1 MGSLAKTRVLVVDD
15 NPDILAFMRT
25 WLELNGYQVALAHDG
40 VEALDVADEWRPDV
54 ILMDLAMPRMD
65 GFEAARRLGD
75 RPWRR
80 DVLLVAHTAHAEDRL
95 RAQSQAAGFDMHLI
109 KPADPD
115 ALVGAIREWEH
126 RRDEAHVARQD

>member
-54 ILMDLAMPRMD
+54 ILMDAFDRDGLSGSVSNEAFYGQVCAALAGRGVMIFD
-65 GFEAARRLGD
+65 IVGEK
-75 RPWRR
+75 
-80 DVLLVAHTAHAEDRL
+80 DVASGVALSPPLRTHTRSGGSISWCVQHHHA
-95 RAQSQAAGFDMHLI
+95 
-109 KPADPD
+109 
-115 ALVGAIREWEH
+115 
-126 RRDEAHVARQD
+126 

>member
-80 DVLLVAHTAHAEDRL
+80 DALSVGSTASPPLASRAAIAFAWRACRSHAPSRSIAAHGDVRNRIL
-95 RAQSQAAGFDMHLI
+95 
-109 KPADPD
+109 D
-115 ALVGAIREWEH
+115 AS
-126 RRDEAHVARQD
+126 